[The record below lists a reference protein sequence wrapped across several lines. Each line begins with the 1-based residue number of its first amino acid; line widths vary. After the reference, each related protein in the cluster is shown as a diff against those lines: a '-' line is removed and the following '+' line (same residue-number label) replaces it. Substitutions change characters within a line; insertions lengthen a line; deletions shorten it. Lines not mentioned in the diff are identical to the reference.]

1 MDKILD
7 SDRLQPYNGDI
18 TLKRASCSR
27 KNHSARE
34 QTPKDSSNLAVR
46 GEGCVPPH
54 EHLVPCRLSLRNPRN
69 SISSTPD
76 ECPFLVI
83 PDSIVFDKVVQGI
96 AYTKKVVLRNRE
108 NVRRRLRLEI
118 DSKSPFRLSLPA
130 YHRDGALTQEPYSRN
145 QKSPNGCRVF
155 GAIATGMCVQFL
167 VSFSATS
174 SAPDATGFIE
184 LHTEKGAF
192 AIPIIARK
200 EPPVLLSLPRV
211 LHFGAVR
218 PGEST
223 CRDTVL
229 KVDDLTHTWATSFD
243 VTFFEEGGNAA
254 LRTFIVPAKPAP
266 CCQHAEDPSP
276 LLKASKAAEQ
286 ADCISFL
293 LNHGRRKD
301 EDTFMVAEREVL
313 LLQGRKDPSLSIRFS
328 PREPG
333 LFRATLLLILS
344 ERKVSAEA
352 RPEPLGVVE
361 LQGIADAAALT
372 LKEFCGTQ
380 LPMELLTPLVDQ
392 QIPQGHTLL
401 GGAGTQTPALACDNA
416 AGIGLAA
423 GAITRPAGA
432 LQEDELRQLQE
443 SYETA
448 LCLTAKETLFPQ
460 VVDFGYTLMMGVLK
474 CALLSPL
481 VYLKGLSAPS
491 CPCLN
496 AKEINMQRDTNDS
509 MAAPPL
515 RWMPLLATP
524 KKICR
529 QPNGTSCTQAVE
541 TSQAAEAEQREWEML
556 RFQMRLKID
565 RPRVVLL
572 GPLPEGTAP
581 YVARLRPGVVQS
593 IALRA
598 RNEGRSKV
606 RLAVRRDVRGLKAR
620 WRIPYACCG
629 SSSSGKPPGE
639 DPKTAW
645 LLRVDEEQLEALQRE
660 QDLASVDPSP
670 SLVPPLYIQLRVVGL
685 GPQPFGYFCI
695 SPKGG
700 TPLCPGAEE
709 ALILRVLPLCC
720 GSFSASVAISV
731 LPPASEDSA
740 EPDEAELVE
749 QARLSYPVS
758 VEVAVPRVSASWP
771 PVLDFGTVRAHSR
784 TTRALLLYNPAPA
797 PAIARIRILSSET
810 TADAATAQGATLEMQ
825 SMAGEFP
832 CHFGSCLLR
841 GPSAGAFAPPAT
853 AVCEPSTEKGT
864 ESADPTCSV
873 GEAAPL
879 ANPKVLPGKEE
890 PETSRRSSSGLRCCS
905 PCGNCACWCELETE
919 GPALCNKTFM
929 PNNTPRSLESV
940 AVSQQAD
947 LFAAHPVCA
956 VGGGEEV
963 QQQQQNVLL
972 HHLKAWK
979 QQQTLQQGLR
989 KPLAAVI
996 GMSGRVIAYPGHV
1009 VLPPGGHGVFLLI
1022 LRASH
1027 PQEIDS
1033 HIFVETLEGGQ
1044 PVVVSIR
1051 AKVTLPKLRLSSH
1064 LLELPRLFLRQ
1075 PMMLK
1080 KQLTVYNDSDIPT
1093 KIRWTSLAPMHHKE
1107 QEQDQLRHSAC
1118 GEGPHSCQ
1126 SDQGGLLVSLSPAE
1140 SILRERS
1147 SVNVDICCVGLC
1159 AGTRLETK
1167 AFCKGDSL
1175 LVPLQVSLAGAC
1187 SGVSVTYALF
1197 TQHQLVAA
1205 ACLLQQ
1211 RTRQNKSQ
1219 ERSSTHPD
1227 AAVEQHTHIKQEH
1240 KQTPFENR
1248 QQRKSDIECTS
1259 ASEEL
1264 DWGVEAVEVLQ
1275 ASGIG
1280 TWGALECG
1288 VSNSRGNSEGS
1299 QELALPKLHAG
1310 GDSAFVYLLAI
1321 NNSPIPGALQVEAFT
1336 GQAPQQSLQKRQ
1348 LHASAI
1354 RHPSL
1359 YEEGRPVGASMCP
1372 DCSGAN
1378 AEWSCSNSRSLVL
1391 GTARRSSCSSTP
1403 TTNSL
1408 NSANSIEIGYASSLT
1423 AEALLIQAASFKAPS
1438 ELKQLLPHTSAA
1450 QSLAFKT
1457 KSGVYTL
1464 QAAAGRQR
1472 RQQLLRMTE
1481 DGVLIIPHP
1490 ETPCE
1495 LQQHQAVL
1503 LAIEIFGAVPADY
1516 EGMLRLGLAPSE
1528 HLQLPLKDPQWAQE
1542 QCQVLIPVKIPVCG
1556 SLLLLPPLQ
1565 KSIRYRECEPPLIT
1579 AQISLQQ
1586 PLIAAQLQK
1595 EQTALQRSG
1604 VVACYRKTALLLP
1617 LKGTKKNTEWLFAT
1631 AATAEEQ
1638 QQKQQNETRQKLRR
1652 QRHDEEVRVNFKVE
1666 NNSNQWLQVNW
1677 SLFDLGLW
1685 EMQRMLQQRL
1695 QQAAAVRDAAL
1706 EALRQRAVEAAREA
1720 AAAASVAAAA
1730 AAKAEAA
1737 TVASHSSSPAPPRK
1751 PGMLQT
1757 SKAPSLSSAL
1767 VAAAAEAAAAAEEA
1781 ALKATE
1787 AATAAADAGIEEGS
1801 RGWEVLAGIV
1811 AEAMASTTSHMAN
1824 EEHAPKED
1832 QHQEIEPP
1840 LKPMEERPEQEA
1852 ASAPRS
1858 APKMAMEIETALRA
1872 EITAP
1877 EGATHQSAAA
1887 MPSKAKDAA
1896 ISLNNRA
1903 EGVAPTPHAAPA
1915 TKTQIDT
1922 ELLPPQE
1929 YFVREW
1935 MPLSAE
1941 ARGIAAASVVLR
1953 THRASVPAGQT
1964 PHDAAVPK
1972 ANVIKHAD
1980 SPAAAT
1986 YEQVEDEF
1994 AEPEPLRQ
2002 GRTAAANDGLR
2013 VVTEGFVSGPEEESS
2028 SSRRSNLGSNSGN
2041 RRKKPEQFSER
2052 EGPSALGPIR
2062 GDRAETLLTEV
2073 IPPLSCAP
2081 RIEPC
2086 KAILA
2091 PFESLEVSLHCGLL
2105 LAATGV
2111 HRLRAIAHAVP
2122 LAAGKAFAAHD
2133 ASPAA
2138 ECPSGQTTPV
2148 GSSTQVTTHE
2158 TESQRQQQQTMQH
2171 GFASRTESG
2180 KGQAV
2185 VGCTSSAV
2193 DKQKEKTFRNTTSA
2207 FPLVWPYSQQPL
2219 YTASDAKL
2227 HSVEQQRTGTMPGPH
2242 VATSATRTGA
2252 GPTPITALTATQR
2265 SDAEPLIVDF
2275 CIETKPPCFRLS
2287 SKGESHG
2294 EAAATEGTVTPPK
2307 GTARLGTV
2315 WFTAS
2320 PVTNG
2325 SNGQKADVSEG
2336 LVLREVLLEPL
2347 PYCNSIRCGV
2357 SLEGKAFKLFQA
2369 KVQDRHQQE
2378 KFLPQQQQTLHHH
2391 PEDRLMFTIKK
2402 GQQLRLVVGFL
2413 PPTICELTRESK
2425 TNCTGKI
2432 SIFLPGVSPLSS
2444 TQTNSPHGPFPVCPT
2459 LTEEQAAI
2467 EEPLCHTLLS
2477 GILRVLRPNED
2488 PRPLLSLGLAALQ
2501 QYHYQQAPPLEAAK
2515 ALQQVQQQVLVQG
2528 LNTAWPTVPAAA
2540 AAAILEGGASS
2551 SQKAF
2556 GVSAAL
2562 QASDQSAAA
2571 EAGPPEY
2578 TQTIALVGIC
2588 RQSLILMWCPPDEG
2602 EKETHRE
2609 EKRGS
2614 WAAHCVP
2621 SDPLVINFS
2630 TTHVQA
2636 RKYPAKLLHLRAVSG
2651 TPSRWQVEEC
2661 QSSEKPDAAPATM
2674 PVHMVSAFFYCSVST
2689 HAGHHKSLFRISA
2702 DLAAA
2707 PQYVELR
2714 GYATTD
2720 ETFDV
2725 CASLGNLAE
2734 PPYQCIP

>member
-1 MDKILD
+1 M
-7 SDRLQPYNGDI
+7 
-18 TLKRASCSR
+18 TA
-27 KNHSARE
+27 
-34 QTPKDSSNLAVR
+34 
-46 GEGCVPPH
+46 
-54 EHLVPCRLSLRNPRN
+54 
-69 SISSTPD
+69 
-76 ECPFLVI
+76 
-83 PDSIVFDKVVQGI
+83 
-96 AYTKKVVLRNRE
+96 
-108 NVRRRLRLEI
+108 
-118 DSKSPFRLSLPA
+118 
-130 YHRDGALTQEPYSRN
+130 
-145 QKSPNGCRVF
+145 
-155 GAIATGMCVQFL
+155 QFL

-223 CRDTVL
+223 CRE
-229 KVDDLTHTWATSFD
+229 LTIHHK
-243 VTFFEEGGNAA
+243 GGNAA

-460 VVDFGYTLMMGVLK
+460 VVDFGYTLPQGPRIVQTLTLCNEGALPIRLAWHHDTTTISEHLTSTDLFATAPEPPFITSLSEAFSVSPKEVFLQAKESCSFRLVADPRLLPRTLSDSPESNGMEDRIDSFCCWVSLRMMGVLK

-660 QDLASVDPSP
+660 QDLAS
-670 SLVPPLYIQLRVVGL
+670 VVGL

-890 PETSRRSSSGLRCCS
+890 PETSRLRSCIQC
-905 PCGNCACWCELETE
+905 
-919 GPALCNKTFM
+919 LCVDE
-929 PNNTPRSLESV
+929 SLQTAEPFLSH
-940 AVSQQAD
+940 AEKAAEEAAAD
-947 LFAAHPVCA
+947 FAAALHA
-956 VGGGEEV
+956 ETARAGGGEEV

-1248 QQRKSDIECTS
+1248 QQRKSPSCVSNVTNNGSRSSACRMHNSASCKGRHGKQHSDLAARKGSCNIARIRSINRDIECTS

-1604 VVACYRKTALLLP
+1604 
-1617 LKGTKKNTEWLFAT
+1617 
-1631 AATAEEQ
+1631 
-1638 QQKQQNETRQKLRR
+1638 
-1652 QRHDEEVRVNFKVE
+1652 
-1666 NNSNQWLQVNW
+1666 
-1677 SLFDLGLW
+1677 
-1685 EMQRMLQQRL
+1685 
-1695 QQAAAVRDAAL
+1695 
-1706 EALRQRAVEAAREA
+1706 
-1720 AAAASVAAAA
+1720 
-1730 AAKAEAA
+1730 
-1737 TVASHSSSPAPPRK
+1737 
-1751 PGMLQT
+1751 
-1757 SKAPSLSSAL
+1757 
-1767 VAAAAEAAAAAEEA
+1767 EA

-2347 PYCNSIRCGV
+2347 PYCNSIRCG
-2357 SLEGKAFKLFQA
+2357 
-2369 KVQDRHQQE
+2369 
-2378 KFLPQQQQTLHHH
+2378 
-2391 PEDRLMFTIKK
+2391 MFTIKK

-2674 PVHMVSAFFYCSVST
+2674 PVHMKETQDGQTSSFKFSFTTGTLGSRTGAEEGRNEATIIICFT
-2689 HAGHHKSLFRISA
+2689 PAHAGHHKSLFRISA